1 MAHAAFDPQLF
12 HPPQKPLHGSRRF
25 DPHQNLTVQSRIEL
39 LHFLAFMF
47 DNLLDELSCIRIQHR
62 DRLLSS
68 V

>member
-1 MAHAAFDPQLF
+1 MDT
-12 HPPQKPLHGSRRF
+12 SRGRNEVAEERE
-25 DPHQNLTVQSRIEL
+25 DVTLSRIEL